1 MRSAK
6 SILGLAVIGL
16 VPSAVAGQSTPPTI
30 DTLVKKGDTVIGLGA
45 MIALSSGS
53 LAYVGINDSKTWMAL
68 MSTDFPDGNRD
79 GCILS
84 NGFVTLRE
92 GSPLSAPVGS
102 TLDEWTSINLTNRGD
117 LAMLIKAKPAVGPS
131 VDGAYRNLVP
141 VAVRGQVVSSPFL
154 GSSPPSTW
162 DSFAVIKMN
171 SNNEMFVLG
180 EIANTAPTASRAKE
194 KSLVRYRL
202 DNAANILET
211 TVLAT
216 ETMTVPAGLRLAGA
230 QCLGNNEHILAVNER
245 GDFITF
251 IGNDSVPV
259 GGQALL
265 INMTQIVAQQNVAS
279 SVGKPWRVLSLS
291 RVAINDR
298 GEFVVSGAVGN
309 TGDLD
314 GYLIEKNG
322 QKFVQQG
329 DVLPGVGT
337 VGAGSNPPIYL
348 ANTGDVFWHARGSGG
363 DAFMRNKEILVQ
375 AGRTIL
381 EGNLVTSVNGAE
393 NAFSISHN
401 GRFWIGNVELQS
413 VGSTVLFVDFG
424 LVLEVPGCSANPGKL
439 SYVSGKA
446 LVGKEFQLAMDKGQ
460 AAGASASLFL
470 SARSLLS
477 PAGCGVDLQ
486 PYGELMLAPPL
497 IGPRTLSPWDGTN
510 PSTVTIRI
518 PNRISLVDSVFFAQ
532 GLFLSPGHP
541 TEPFRLTNAMRIEVG
556 AP

>member
-6 SILGLAVIGL
+6 PILGFTLLAL
-16 VPSAVAGQSTPPTI
+16 LPSAVAGQAMPPSF
-30 DTLVKKGDTVIGLGA
+30 DTLVKKGDTIIGLGA
-45 MIALSSGS
+45 MITLSAGT
-53 LAYVGINDSKTWMAL
+53 LAYLGVNDSKTWMTL
-68 MSTDFPDGNRD
+68 LTTDYPDPNRD

-92 GSPLSAPVGS
+92 GTPLSAPAGS
-102 TLDEWTSINLTNRGD
+102 TLDEWTSINMTNRGD
-117 LAMLIKAKPAVGPS
+117 LAMLIREKPAVGGAS
-131 VDGAYRNLVP
+131 IDGAYRNLVP
-141 VAVRGQVVSSPFL
+141 IALRGQRIDSPNFGGPL
-154 GSSPPSTW
+154 LSTW
-162 DSFAVIKMN
+162 DTFAVIKMN
-171 SNNEMFVLG
+171 SNNEMFILG
-180 EIANTAPTASRAKE
+180 DIANPNRSRAKE
-194 KSLVRYRL
+194 KSLARYRL
-202 DNAANILET
+202 DDLGNILET

-216 ETMTVPAGLRLAGA
+216 EGMTVPAGITLKGS
-230 QCLGNNEHILAVNER
+230 QCMGNNEHILSVNER

-251 IGNDSVPV
+251 IGNEDLSV
-259 GGQALL
+259 GGQTLL
-265 INMTQIVAQQNVAS
+265 INMTRIVAQQGVAS

-291 RVAINDR
+291 RVALNDR
-298 GEFVVSGAVGN
+298 GDYVISGAVGQA
-309 TGDLD
+309 GDLD

-329 DVLPGVGT
+329 DVLPDILT

-363 DAFMRNKEILVQ
+363 DAFMRNDKTIVQ
-375 AGRTIL
+375 AGRTVIG
-381 EGNLVTSVNGAE
+381 GNLVTSVNGAE
-393 NAFSISHN
+393 NAFSISRN

-413 VGSTVLFVDFG
+413 VGSTALFVDFG

-446 LVGKEFQLAMDKGQ
+446 LVGKEFQLAMDEGQ

-470 SARSLLS
+470 SSRPLLS
-477 PAGCGVDLQ
+477 PAGCGVNLP

-497 IGPRTLSPWDGTN
+497 IGPRSLPAWDGAN
-510 PSTVTIRI
+510 PSLVTIRI

-556 AP
+556 PP